1 MSIKTDSK
9 SLEDKKNPDTDTIFA
24 LYKLLAS
31 RGEIVEMRVKYEGGN
46 YGYGHAKQELYELI
60 IDKYAIVRERYF
72 YFMENKNEI
81 DKALEIGA
89 VKARKVAGD
98 VLKRV
103 RKKIGY

>member
-1 MSIKTDSK
+1 
-9 SLEDKKNPDTDTIFA
+9 
-24 LYKLLAS
+24 
-31 RGEIVEMRVKYEGGN
+31 MRIKYEGGN
-46 YGYGHAKQELYELI
+46 YVYGHAKQELYELI

-89 VKARKVAGD
+89 AKARKVAGD